1 MQRKDERDFR
11 NLKVVILNSYFSS
24 DTHKIASWF
33 IRNGFSVFYS
43 NDWTVKAYGDVSILQ
58 ECLANCP
65 CSVNL
70 IKVRNKRFYENIY

>member
-11 NLKVVILNSYFSS
+11 NLKVVILNPSLSS

-43 NDWTVKAYGDVSILQ
+43 NDWTIKVYGDVSILQ

-65 CSVNL
+65 CSVSL